1 MCLVRELPNRQSKNG
16 HIKKK
21 WIHLKKDN
29 KDVEKKKDKRTSI
42 VEDFNIFSQ
51 QLIELDKNS
60 IKIYKI

>member
-1 MCLVRELPNRQSKNG
+1 MDTFKERQ
-16 HIKKK
+16 
-21 WIHLKKDN
+21 
-29 KDVEKKKDKRTSI
+29 DKPTSI